1 MENIKKFCSNY
12 YPINNLFLTVVILNE
27 LSMTFQEVSPKKQI
41 SRGLFQIPRFFTNL
55 ENSLSYSIGKVRAL
69 KFTIYIILI
78 THISGCVWFLDAC
91 YGKE

>member
-1 MENIKKFCSNY
+1 MAHLHLK
-12 YPINNLFLTVVILNE
+12 E
-27 LSMTFQEVSPKKQI
+27 LSLICDMWLNKITYLLTYL
-41 SRGLFQIPRFFTNL
+41 RGLFQIPRFFTNL

>member
-1 MENIKKFCSNY
+1 MFSN
-12 YPINNLFLTVVILNE
+12 NE
-27 LSMTFQEVSPKKQI
+27 LSMTFQEVSQKKQI